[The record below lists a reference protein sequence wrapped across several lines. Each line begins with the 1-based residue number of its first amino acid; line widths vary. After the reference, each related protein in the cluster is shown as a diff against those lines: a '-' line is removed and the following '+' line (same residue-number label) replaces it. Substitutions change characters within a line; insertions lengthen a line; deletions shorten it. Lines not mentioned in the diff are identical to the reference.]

1 MNLNIPSK
9 IAKVG
14 GVLISISGVVNAIL
28 GMRIGATFYDAY
40 PGGKMGHV
48 GVIAGVAA
56 VVIGLII
63 LFLIIPIYKK
73 KNRLLVLS
81 GGVLTIVF
89 GHIGGIAGA
98 IYVGTAGVV
107 LCYTAGVW
115 VIVAVV
121 TGLRRREV

>member
-28 GMRIGATFYDAY
+28 GIRIGATFYDAY

-73 KNRLLVLS
+73 KNRLLVLL

-115 VIVAVV
+115 VIVVV
-121 TGLRRREV
+121 VMGLRRREV

>member
-28 GMRIGATFYDAY
+28 GIRIGATFYDAY

-73 KNRLLVLS
+73 KNRLLVLL

-121 TGLRRREV
+121 KGLRRRAV

>member
-1 MNLNIPSK
+1 MNLNIPRK
-9 IAKVG
+9 LAKVG
-14 GVLISISGVVNAIL
+14 GVLISISGVVNVIL
-28 GMRIGATFYDAY
+28 GLRIGATFYDAY

-48 GVIAGVAA
+48 GVVAGVAA
-56 VVIGLII
+56 VVIGFII

-73 KNRLLVLS
+73 KNRLLVMF

-98 IYVGTAGVV
+98 IYVGTAGVAF
-107 LCYTAGVW
+107 CYTAGVW

-121 TGLRRREV
+121 MGLRRREA

>member
-121 TGLRRREV
+121 RGLRRREV

>member
-14 GVLISISGVVNAIL
+14 GVLISISGVANAIL

-121 TGLRRREV
+121 RGLRRREV